1 MNFSSRS
8 GCFFT
13 RRKVHCTTAREN
25 VLRDGTPDVNSISL
39 AYAKYKET
47 SENGL
52 EIEIVQKI
60 DSSEGLKFKEI
71 FTVGSDSNEKKVPRK
86 LKHAFKAC
94 VYIEISPIRNNS
106 EPGLM

>member
-52 EIEIVQKI
+52 EIEIVLKI

-86 LKHAFKAC
+86 KSTLLKLAFTLKLA
-94 VYIEISPIRNNS
+94 
-106 EPGLM
+106 L